1 MAKLVFLLDGN
12 VVKETV
18 LDKERISI
26 GRRASNDVHID
37 NLSISGEHAVV
48 VTTTDGSYIEDL
60 NSTNGTIVNKVKV
73 KKHLFADGDLIRLGK
88 YKLRYLQDDTIH
100 KSRNDGFESTILVV
114 DTAEAVEGESQATP
128 AKVTP
133 EKIQQPAV
141 KPAEK
146 PTQKATK
153 QQKPPR
159 LTILNGD
166 DVGSTLLLDK
176 AIVKIGQPNKQLA
189 LVTRRS
195 EGYFI
200 SHVVGDDDL
209 LVNGKPI
216 DVRTQALRDH
226 DEIEMLGIKM
236 EFCLD

>member
-100 KSRNDGFESTILVV
+100 KSRNDGFESTILVT
-114 DTAEAVEGESQATP
+114 DTAEAPDESQAVP
-128 AKVTP
+128 AP
-133 EKIQQPAV
+133 EKIQQPVV
-141 KPAEK
+141 KPAEE

-216 DVRTQALRDH
+216 EARTQALHDH